1 MEQQI
6 DTIRELRASATRA
19 MSEFRSEIKGIVKLQ
34 HDGDVGP
41 MTYAHDN
48 VRIVTG
54 IECPHELDKN
64 KYQIVVVLVGEFV
77 LTHGNRDRKMV
88 ATDVCKVPAGS
99 PHGTKMTTDDVN
111 AKFVYMQFE

>member
-1 MEQQI
+1 MERTI
-6 DTIRELRASATRA
+6 ETIRKLRASATEA
-19 MSEFRSEIKGIVKLQ
+19 MTEFRSEIKDIVRLE

-41 MTYAHDN
+41 LAYAHDN

-64 KYQIVVVLVGEFV
+64 KYQIVVVLIGDFV
-77 LTHGNRDRKMV
+77 LTHGGKDRKM
-88 ATDVCKVPAGS
+88 APTDVCKVPAGS
-99 PHGTKMTTDDVN
+99 PHKTIMTTSDIN